1 MNADALHAAVQAFIA
16 DHADFPKNVDH
27 ARFDALA
34 VAIAQLQVA
43 TIPGQRRLFARHG
56 VDVARI
62 TAAAEIPAV
71 PTDVFKQTRVA
82 AFPEALT
89 VATFRTSGT
98 TIGARGSHPFRTL
111 ATYEAGALAAGR
123 QALLTSSSPV
133 PVVVLGPSPLE
144 VSDSSLGHMNALF
157 AKHFG
162 EVASDADTFFLRN
175 DALQLDALTARIAA
189 LPPDG
194 ELLLLGTSFSYV
206 HLLDGLAAAGHC
218 RSGPAV
224 SRDAVASKFAGVR
237 ERTGP
242 SRGGRMPLPRR
253 ARVMQTGGFKGK
265 SREVDGD
272 ELRRLLA
279 ETFAID
285 PRAIVHEY
293 GMTEL
298 SSQCWEWTAVDP
310 DAETGIL
317 HPPPWQ
323 RVIAVDPETLAPVAP
338 GGVREGIAR
347 IVDLANVES
356 AVVLQ
361 TQDRVIV
368 REDGSFQLLGR
379 LPGAPPRGCSIAIDE
394 MLGG

>member
-123 QALLTSSSPV
+123 RALRTSASPV
-133 PVVVLGPSPLE
+133 PVVVLGPSPAE

-206 HLLDGLAAAGHC
+206 HLLDGLAAAG
-218 RSGPAV
+218 
-224 SRDAVASKFAGVR
+224 
-237 ERTGP
+237 RT
-242 SRGGRMPLPRR
+242 RLPLPRR

-298 SSQCWEWTAVDP
+298 SSQCWEWTAVDA

-323 RVIAVDPETLAPVAP
+323 RVIAVDPETLAPVAL
-338 GGVREGIAR
+338 GGGRDGIAR

-356 AVVLQ
+356 AVVIQ

>member
-123 QALLTSSSPV
+123 RALRTSSSPV
-133 PVVVLGPSPLE
+133 PVVVLGPSPAE

-157 AKHFG
+157 AKQFG
-162 EVASDADTFFLRN
+162 EVASDAETFFLRN

-206 HLLDGLAAAGHC
+206 HLLDGLAA
-218 RSGPAV
+218 
-224 SRDAVASKFAGVR
+224 
-237 ERTGP
+237 TGP
-242 SRGGRMPLPRR
+242 SLARRMPLPRR

-338 GGVREGIAR
+338 GPTQQRAGIAR

-356 AVVLQ
+356 AVVIQ